1 MTLTELNALP
11 LPQLL
16 QELTRCCGSSRWV
29 EEMTTIFPVRNE
41 LTLLTEAENIWDNC
55 SEQDWKEAFTHH
67 PKIGDIDS
75 LKERFASTSQWAE
88 GEQAGVQKTTQQVLE
103 ELAEGNKEYED
114 KYGYI
119 FIVCA
124 SGKSAEEMLS
134 MLKLRLLNTPE
145 DEMKIAMEEQDKIT
159 QLRLKKLLV

>member
-1 MTLTELNALP
+1 MTLAELNALSY
-11 LPQLL
+11 PQLA

-29 EEMTTIFPVRNE
+29 EEMKLIFPVRNE
-41 LTLLTEAENIWDNC
+41 STLLNEAENIWNNC
-55 SEQDWKEAFTHH
+55 SEEDWKEAFTHH

-75 LKERFASTSQWAE
+75 LKEKFASTSQWAE
-88 GEQAGVQKTTQQVLE
+88 GEQVGVQKTTQQVLE

-145 DEMKIAMEEQDKIT
+145 DELNIAMEEQDKIT
-159 QLRLKKLLV
+159 KLRLQKLLS